1 MFIAAL
7 FTITKSGTR
16 FITGRMDKQDGVYSC
31 NGISL
36 NYKKKLKT
44 DLIYSVVEPQ
54 KYYSKLK
61 ETEIKD
67 DIVQIPFIRGIQN
80 RLVVDRAGGVGLG
93 SDCFVNIGFIWRVIK
108 CFETKQELW
117 LHTEDEIN
125 SIELHISK

>member
-7 FTITKSGTR
+7 FTIMKSGTR

-67 DIVQIPFIRGIQN
+67 DIV
-80 RLVVDRAGGVGLG
+80 
-93 SDCFVNIGFIWRVIK
+93 
-108 CFETKQELW
+108 
-117 LHTEDEIN
+117 
-125 SIELHISK
+125 